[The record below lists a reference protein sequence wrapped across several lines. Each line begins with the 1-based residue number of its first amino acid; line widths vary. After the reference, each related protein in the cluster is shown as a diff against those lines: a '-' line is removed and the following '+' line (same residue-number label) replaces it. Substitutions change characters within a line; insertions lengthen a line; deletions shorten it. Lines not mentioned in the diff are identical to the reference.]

1 MNGHLAHPWTITPHY
16 NPTFSLSLSLS
27 LFRTVTTFFFS
38 LSVSETHK
46 HYYRSTALFSISPA
60 QKRRKQSLPIRNDC
74 TRTRSR
80 CVSYLCHAPLFF
92 FFFFRSNPIIV
103 YWFADSSLSLFKF
116 HCFCFGLYGFVN
128 HIKAFFYLSF
138 K

>member
-1 MNGHLAHPWTITPHY
+1 MNGHLAHPSHLIITLR
-16 NPTFSLSLSLS
+16 FISLSLS
-27 LFRTVTTFFFS
+27 RTVTTFFFS

-92 FFFFRSNPIIV
+92 FFFFFRSNPIIV
-103 YWFADSSLSLFKF
+103 YWFADSSLSLQISLFLFWFIWVCKP
-116 HCFCFGLYGFVN
+116 YQS
-128 HIKAFFYLSF
+128 FFLS
-138 K
+138 